1 MRKRA
6 KSKKPGAGKPKPA
19 IQTAS
24 VEPIDTGRRNFI
36 SSLRNCAIG
45 LVAAGGLGAYVVHL
59 YRSTSHEHDLSRV
72 GNGTASV
79 VQIHDPQ
86 CQLCLALQ
94 KETRQAL
101 ASLDGD
107 KPGYVI
113 ADIRTDKGLQFA
125 NKHSVKHVT
134 LLLFDKAGKL
144 QQVITGQHGSSELRQ
159 AFARL
164 VAR

>member
-1 MRKRA
+1 MRKQA
-6 KSKKPGAGKPKPA
+6 KSKKPGAGKPKPTSHA
-19 IQTAS
+19 AEA
-24 VEPIDTGRRNFI
+24 EPIDTGRRGFI
-36 SSLRNCAIG
+36 SSMRNGALG

-59 YRSTSHEHDLSRV
+59 YQNTSHEHDLSRV

-101 ASLDGD
+101 ETLDGN
-107 KPGYVI
+107 KPDYVI
-113 ADIRTDKGLQFA
+113 ADIRTDKGLSFA
-125 NKHSVKHVT
+125 NKHGAKHVT
-134 LLLFDKAGKL
+134 LLLFDKTGNL
-144 QQVITGQHGSSELRQ
+144 RQVINGQRGSSELRQ

>member
-1 MRKRA
+1 MRKQS
-6 KSKKPGAGKPKPA
+6 KSKKPGIGKPKPTSHA
-19 IQTAS
+19 AEA
-24 VEPIDTGRRNFI
+24 EPIDTSRRGFI
-36 SSLRNCAIG
+36 SSVRNGAIG

-101 ASLDGD
+101 DKLAGD
-107 KPGYVI
+107 RPDYVI
-113 ADIRTDKGLQFA
+113 ADIRTDKGLSFA
-125 NKHSVKHVT
+125 NKHGAKHVT
-134 LLLFDKAGKL
+134 LLLFDKAGNL
-144 QQVITGQHGSSELRQ
+144 RQVINGQRGSSELQQ
-159 AFARL
+159 AFTRL

>member
-1 MRKRA
+1 MEAEVNEPCSRSR
-6 KSKKPGAGKPKPA
+6 
-19 IQTAS
+19 
-24 VEPIDTGRRNFI
+24 PIDTDRRGFI
-36 SSLRNCAIG
+36 SSMRNGAIG
-45 LVAAGGLGAYVVHL
+45 LVAVGGIGAYVVHL

-72 GNGTASV
+72 GNGIAAV

-86 CQLCLALQ
+86 CQLWLALQ
-94 KETRQAL
+94 KETRHAL

-113 ADIRTDKGLQFA
+113 ADIRTDKGLSFA
-125 NKHSVKHVT
+125 NKHSAKHVK

-144 QQVITGQHGSSELRQ
+144 RQVINGQRGSDELRQ

>member
-1 MRKRA
+1 MRKQSKPRKPDA
-6 KSKKPGAGKPKPA
+6 KKSKPANQAAAGD
-19 IQTAS
+19 
-24 VEPIDTGRRNFI
+24 PIDTSRRGFI
-36 SSLRNCAIG
+36 SSVRNGAIG

-59 YRSTSHEHDLSRV
+59 YQSTSHEHDLSRV

-79 VQIHDPQ
+79 VQIHDRQ

-101 ASLDGD
+101 ESLDGD
-107 KPGYVI
+107 KPDYVI
-113 ADIRTDKGLQFA
+113 ADIRTDKGLSFA
-125 NKHSVKHVT
+125 NKHGAKHVT

-144 QQVITGQHGSSELRQ
+144 RQVINGQRGSNELRQ
-159 AFARL
+159 AFQRL

>member
-6 KSKKPGAGKPKPA
+6 KPKKPGARKPKPA
-19 IQTAS
+19 NQTVAA
-24 VEPIDTGRRNFI
+24 EPIDTGRRNFI
-36 SSLRNCAIG
+36 SSLRNGAIG

-59 YRSTSHEHDLSRV
+59 YRSTSHEHDLTRV

-101 ASLDGD
+101 ANLDGD

-113 ADIRTDKGLQFA
+113 ADIRTDKGVRFA
-125 NKHSVKHVT
+125 NKYGAKHVT

-144 QQVITGQHGSSELRQ
+144 QQVIDGQRGSNELQQ

>member
-1 MRKRA
+1 MRKQA
-6 KSKKPGAGKPKPA
+6 KSKKSGVGKPKPTSHA
-19 IQTAS
+19 AKA
-24 VEPIDTGRRNFI
+24 EPIDTDRRGFI
-36 SSLRNCAIG
+36 SSVRNGAIG

-59 YRSTSHEHDLSRV
+59 YQSTSHEHDLSRV
-72 GNGTASV
+72 GNGIASV

-101 ASLDGD
+101 ENLDGD
-107 KPGYVI
+107 KPDYVI
-113 ADIRTDKGLQFA
+113 ADIRTDKGLSFA
-125 NKHSVKHVT
+125 NKHGAKHVT

-144 QQVITGQHGSSELRQ
+144 QHVINGQRGSNELQQ
-159 AFARL
+159 AFQRL

>member
-1 MRKRA
+1 MRKQARSRKPGVK
-6 KSKKPGAGKPKPA
+6 KSKPA
-19 IQTAS
+19 NQKAAA
-24 VEPIDTGRRNFI
+24 EPVDTSRREFI
-36 SSLRNCAIG
+36 GSMRNGAIG

-59 YRSTSHEHDLSRV
+59 YQSTSHEHDLTRV
-72 GNGTASV
+72 GNGTAAV

-101 ASLDGD
+101 ADLDGD

-113 ADIRTDKGLQFA
+113 ADIRTDKGLSFA
-125 NKHSVKHVT
+125 NKHGVKHVT
-134 LLLFDKAGKL
+134 LLLFDKAGQL
-144 QQVITGQHGSSELRQ
+144 RQVINGQRGSEELRQ
-159 AFARL
+159 AFQRL

>member
-1 MRKRA
+1 MRKQA
-6 KSKKPGAGKPKPA
+6 KSKNSGAGKPKPTSHA
-19 IQTAS
+19 TKA
-24 VEPIDTGRRNFI
+24 EPIDTDRRGFI
-36 SSLRNCAIG
+36 SSVRNGAIG

-59 YRSTSHEHDLSRV
+59 YRRTSHEHDLSRV

-101 ASLDGD
+101 DNLAGD
-107 KPGYVI
+107 RPDYVI
-113 ADIRTDKGLQFA
+113 ADIRTDKGLSFA
-125 NKHSVKHVT
+125 NKHGAKHVT

-144 QQVITGQHGSSELRQ
+144 RQVINGQRGSNELRQ

>member
-1 MRKRA
+1 MRKQA
-6 KSKKPGAGKPKPA
+6 KSRKPSAKKSKPA
-19 IQTAS
+19 SQAAAP
-24 VEPIDTGRRNFI
+24 EPVDTGRRGFI
-36 SSLRNCAIG
+36 SSMRNGAIG
-45 LVAAGGLGAYVVHL
+45 LVAVGGLGAFVVHL
-59 YRSTSHEHDLSRV
+59 YQSTSHEHDLSRV

-94 KETRQAL
+94 KKTRQAL

-113 ADIRTDKGLQFA
+113 ADIRTDRGLQFA
-125 NKHSVKHVT
+125 NKHGVKHVT

-144 QQVITGQHGSSELRQ
+144 QQVINGQRGSGELRQ

>member
-1 MRKRA
+1 MRKQS
-6 KSKKPGAGKPKPA
+6 KSRKPGTKRSKPA
-19 IQTAS
+19 TPTAE
-24 VEPIDTGRRNFI
+24 VESIDTGRRGFI
-36 SSLRNCAIG
+36 SSVRNGAIG

-59 YRSTSHEHDLSRV
+59 YRNTSHEHDLSRV

-79 VQIHDPQ
+79 VQVHDPQ

-113 ADIRTDKGLQFA
+113 ADIRTDKGLRFA
-125 NKHSVKHVT
+125 NKHGVKHVT
-134 LLLFDKAGKL
+134 LLLFDKSGKL
-144 QQVITGQHGSSELRQ
+144 QQVINGQRGSNELRQ
-159 AFARL
+159 AFQRL